1 MTYDE
6 VCIEI
11 IGLGGTET
19 PSNIAGTRAF
29 AMPAPCLVLVPL
41 ADADGGGVLAQAWA
55 LDVFKDRTLAATFA
69 CVAREQVASALPVLT
84 ARAQSLTGETP

>member
-11 IGLGGTET
+11 IALGGTEI
-19 PSNIAGTRAF
+19 PSSIAGTRAF

-41 ADADGGGVLAQAWA
+41 TDADGGGAV
-55 LDVFKDRTLAATFA
+55 
-69 CVAREQVASALPVLT
+69 VAGFGQC
-84 ARAQSLTGETP
+84 